1 MDPMFET
8 QYRYRADELKREAAN
23 ARLAKL
29 ATEDKS
35 KRPTRNT
42 RAALVAVMTRVL
54 ML

>member
-8 QYRYRADELKREAAN
+8 QYRYRADELKREAAK

-29 ATEDKS
+29 AVEAND

-42 RAALVAVMTRVL
+42 RAALVAAMTRIL